1 MPSLSN
7 GALQKATRKAVVSLF
22 NDNSTLRNQLFT
34 DKALAIILSEACGV
48 NIDTDTVSK
57 AFAAGGESRYSLQFK
72 DMSIGYEG
80 ESILFVYKVYKLP
93 NDNYFTA
100 VGWFDS
106 VEAAEAVN
114 VDIRRQVTGI
124 AIENEVEEAFKKQ
137 LKKDHEKKAKN
148 KSTNKRPPSPSS
160 EKPPSK
166 KPSAATVA
174 AAVEQEQTSNEQPA
188 DVDQTAA
195 PTPESSANTPVPA
208 ASIATATPE
217 LNEYNVTFSMGSRRG
232 KMTVNINSPMY
243 RTLLGNCVREERD
256 DCVREGRDEGVSI
269 EEASEMERAE
279 NEEDASNQ
287 SADNE
292 RKEYTKNCRDVTI
305 GKDTVHNVPYSLD
318 VVQKNYLFTLKKR
331 DKMTDNLME
340 LFKEGRCLVQEINAM
355 ARTNVKEARRTV
367 RVVIFVTLNHPYNRE
382 SVDKKREER
391 STMKEKLKVKRVNG
405 AERITGYFNHVEGV
419 LAEAEKAVEEAG
431 EQKYK
436 EIFDHYRKSDNKTSA
451 VEREKKVQGFEAA
464 TEKPRNITKNQRRG
478 DIRPLS

>member
-217 LNEYNVTFSMGSRRG
+217 L
-232 KMTVNINSPMY
+232 
-243 RTLLGNCVREERD
+243 LGNCVREERD
-256 DCVREGRDEGVSI
+256 EGVSI
-269 EEASEMERAE
+269 EEAGEMERAE

-287 SADNE
+287 RADNE

-305 GKDTVHNVPYSLD
+305 GKDTVHNVPYSLK
-318 VVQKNYLFTLKKR
+318 VVQKNYLSTLKRRAKAI
-331 DKMTDNLME
+331 DKLME
-340 LFKEGRCLVQEINAM
+340 LLKEGRG
-355 ARTNVKEARRTV
+355 KTV
-367 RVVIFVTLNHPYNRE
+367 FQSRYLRFLSAVSLQNSGGSDNGTVTL
-382 SVDKKREER
+382 
-391 STMKEKLKVKRVNG
+391 
-405 AERITGYFNHVEGV
+405 I
-419 LAEAEKAVEEAG
+419 
-431 EQKYK
+431 
-436 EIFDHYRKSDNKTSA
+436 
-451 VEREKKVQGFEAA
+451 AA
-464 TEKPRNITKNQRRG
+464 TALVLIRSIGITESEISTESIAKG
-478 DIRPLS
+478 AAPE